1 MSMAD
6 RTASTVWEGN
16 LPKGK
21 GTISLKSE
29 ATQDLEVTWASR
41 SEKRSEGKT
50 SPEELIAAAHSSCYS
65 MALSNALSEGGH
77 EPERL
82 EVSSTVSFDMVDGA
96 PTVTESK
103 LTVRGKVPGIDE
115 DDFLAA
121 ARDAEQNCPV
131 SRAIKGNVEIS
142 LDAKL
147 ED

>member
-1 MSMAD
+1 MPMAE
-6 RTASTVWEGN
+6 RSASTDWEGD
-16 LPKGK
+16 LAHGK
-21 GTISLKSE
+21 GTIKLDSGALDSF
-29 ATQDLEVTWASR
+29 EVTWASR
-41 SEKRSEGKT
+41 TERSEGKT

-65 MALSNALSEGGH
+65 MALSNTLSEGGH